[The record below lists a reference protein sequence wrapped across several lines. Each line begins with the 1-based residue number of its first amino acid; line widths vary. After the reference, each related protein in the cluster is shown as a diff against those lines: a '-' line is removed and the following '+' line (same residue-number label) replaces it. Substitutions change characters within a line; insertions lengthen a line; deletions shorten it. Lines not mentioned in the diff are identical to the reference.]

1 MTTGTI
7 LAYLAQSAVFYGIG
21 YVFYKLLMSNTK
33 QPALNR
39 AALLTIYI
47 GALLAPLTLIGS
59 GNATSPAAQQET
71 AAGMAQNGISV
82 EEADAVA
89 PDAQIEMPVASDGY
103 TPSTTADEALPAHSA
118 VLPEPEP
125 EPNPAMKPSTIRILV
140 GLSVAGSLFA
150 LFQLIFSLGK
160 IVMLQHFGDEHR
172 IGRLRLFRVHSR
184 NFSPFSFLNCMFI
197 SGSENNESE
206 EMIIAHEM
214 GHIRHRHWIDLLFI
228 KLCAILMWWNPLVW
242 LLGRELRTVHEFQA
256 DADVL
261 SRGHGVADYQM
272 LLVRKAASYNLSP
285 LASHFAQSR
294 LKRRFIMMKQRRP
307 GRFAPMRILAVA
319 ASFVVASLILGTDSV
334 NAAIQRL
341 RDVSFSDISFDSLR
355 QYNVEEIFSETDPAD
370 EGDDPSEEEILQ
382 ADDATEKTDTT
393 ILIIEDSTSNKVVT
407 YEKNVENDG
416 TLTDGSRTVTVHD
429 EDTGTTYTY
438 TYNNGNLVSRSVS
451 SSTSSGNGTS
461 HSSSASSS
469 SSSSSNDSD
478 NMVYMDITGLNKLSD
493 LSKLSELSQ
502 LSQLSELSNYSQDT
516 RYVYDGDNMIIIT
529 GNDTTFILRNIPDN
543 NGISKKQNKKITAA
557 QKNEFAKKRKEFA
570 EKKRE
575 FADKQRKFAEKQRE
589 FALKQAEKERQAY
602 LDQAEKERQAYLKQA
617 EKERLAYLKQAEKE
631 REAALNEAEKAREQA
646 AREREAAL
654 KQAEKANQQAAR
666 EREAALKQAEKANQQ
681 AAREREAALK
691 QAEKANQ
698 QAARERE
705 AALKQAEEARKQA
718 AREREAALRQAEK
731 ERENA
736 VDNETTNFEWIK
748 QSGVTSFSN
757 SGNKTHI
764 NVKIVSKGPVK
775 VNGARVR
782 YNGTWHDIKRWNVNS
797 KETPFNT
804 VTTIELTGPHATNF
818 SHDDIV
824 EIIATNTKYR
834 YRTIAEK

>member
-33 QPALNR
+33 QPELNR

-59 GNATSPAAQQET
+59 GNTISPAAQQET
-71 AAGMAQNGISV
+71 AAGMAQGGISV
-82 EEADAVA
+82 VEADAAA
-89 PDAQIEMPVASDGY
+89 PDAQIEMPATSDGY
-103 TPSTTADEALPAHSA
+103 TPSTTAEEGLHGHSA
-118 VLPEPEP
+118 VPPEPEP
-125 EPNPAMKPSTIRILV
+125 EPNPAMEPSTIRILV

-172 IGRLRLFRVHSR
+172 IGSLRLFRVHSR

-355 QYNVEEIFSETDPAD
+355 QYNTEETFSETDPAD
-370 EGDDPSEEEILQ
+370 EVDDTAEEEIPQ

-393 ILIIEDSTSNKVVT
+393 ILIIGDSTSNKVVT

-416 TLTDGSRTVTVHD
+416 ALTDGSRTVTVHD

-451 SSTSSGNGTS
+451 SSSTSSGNGTS
-461 HSSSASSS
+461 HSSSTSSS
-469 SSSSSNDSD
+469 SSSGSNDSD

-529 GNDTTFILRNIPDN
+529 GSDTTFILRNIPDN
-543 NGISKKQNKKITAA
+543 NGTSEKQNKKITAA
-557 QKNEFAKKRKEFA
+557 QKKEFAKKQKEFA
-570 EKKRE
+570 KKERE
-575 FADKQRKFAEKQRE
+575 FADKQREFANKQRE
-589 FALKQAEKERQAY
+589 FALK
-602 LDQAEKERQAYLKQA
+602 QAEKERQAYLKQA

-631 REAALNEAEKAREQA
+631 REAAL
-646 AREREAAL
+646 
-654 KQAEKANQQAAR
+654 
-666 EREAALKQAEKANQQ
+666 
-681 AAREREAALK
+681 
-691 QAEKANQ
+691 
-698 QAARERE
+698 
-705 AALKQAEEARKQA
+705 KQAEEARKQA

-731 ERENA
+731 DREND

-757 SGNKTHI
+757 SGGKTHI

-782 YNGTWHDIKRWNVNS
+782 YNGTWHDIKRWNANS
-797 KETPFNT
+797 TETPFNT

-834 YRTIAEK
+834 YPTIGKK

>member
-59 GNATSPAAQQET
+59 GNATSTAAQQET

-82 EEADAVA
+82 VEAGAGT
-89 PDAQIEMPVASDGY
+89 PDAQIEMPVAPDGY
-103 TPSTTADEALPAHSA
+103 TPSTTAEEGLQGHSA
-118 VLPEPEP
+118 VPPVPEP
-125 EPNPAMKPSTIRILV
+125 EPNPAMEPSTIRILV
-140 GLSVAGSLFA
+140 GLSVAGSLLA

-543 NGISKKQNKKITAA
+543 NGTSKKITAA
-557 QKNEFAKKRKEFA
+557 QKKEFAKKQKEFA

-602 LDQAEKERQAYLKQA
+602 LKQAEKERQAYLKQA

-631 REAALNEAEKAREQA
+631 REAALKEAEKAREQA

-654 KQAEKANQQAAR
+654 KQAEKANQQAA
-666 EREAALKQAEKANQQ
+666 K
-681 AAREREAALK
+681 EREAALK

-736 VDNETTNFEWIK
+736 VDNETANFEWIK

>member
-59 GNATSPAAQQET
+59 GNTTSPAAQQET
-71 AAGMAQNGISV
+71 AAGMAQGGISV
-82 EEADAVA
+82 AEADAAA
-89 PDAQIEMPVASDGY
+89 PDAQIEMPATPDGY
-103 TPSTTADEALPAHSA
+103 TPSTTAEEGLPSQSA
-118 VLPEPEP
+118 VPPGPEP
-125 EPNPAMKPSTIRILV
+125 EPNPAMEPSTIRILV

-307 GRFAPMRILAVA
+307 GRLAPMRILAVA

-341 RDVSFSDISFDSLR
+341 RDVSFSDISFDSFR
-355 QYNVEEIFSETDPAD
+355 QHNTAEIISETTPAD
-370 EGDDPSEEEILQ
+370 EVDDTAEEEIPQ

-393 ILIIEDSTSNKVVT
+393 ILIIGDSTSNKVVT

-416 TLTDGSRTVTVHD
+416 ALTDGSRTVTVHD

-451 SSTSSGNGTS
+451 SSSTSSGNGTS
-461 HSSSASSS
+461 HSSSTSSS
-469 SSSSSNDSD
+469 SSSGSNDSD
-478 NMVYMDITGLNKLSD
+478 NMVYMNITGLNKLSD

-502 LSQLSELSNYSQDT
+502 LSQLSELSDYSQDT

-529 GNDTTFILRNIPDN
+529 GSDTTFILRNIPDN
-543 NGISKKQNKKITAA
+543 NGTSKKITAA
-557 QKNEFAKKRKEFA
+557 QKKEFAKKQKEFA
-570 EKKRE
+570 KKERE
-575 FADKQRKFAEKQRE
+575 FADKQREFANKQREFAEKQRE
-589 FALKQAEKERQAY
+589 FALK
-602 LDQAEKERQAYLKQA
+602 QAEKERQAYLKQA

-631 REAALNEAEKAREQA
+631 RVAALKEAEK
-646 AREREAAL
+646 ERLAYL
-654 KQAEKANQQAAR
+654 KQAEK
-666 EREAALKQAEKANQQ
+666 
-681 AAREREAALK
+681 
-691 QAEKANQ
+691 
-698 QAARERE
+698 ERE

-731 ERENA
+731 DRENA

-757 SGNKTHI
+757 SGGKTHI

-797 KETPFNT
+797 TETPFNT

-824 EIIATNTKYR
+824 EIIAANTKYR

>member
-71 AAGMAQNGISV
+71 ADDMAQNGISV
-82 EEADAVA
+82 VEADAVA

-125 EPNPAMKPSTIRILV
+125 EPNPAMEPSTIRILV

-543 NGISKKQNKKITAA
+543 NGTSKKITAA
-557 QKNEFAKKRKEFA
+557 QKKEFAKKQKEFA

-602 LDQAEKERQAYLKQA
+602 LKQA

-631 REAALNEAEKAREQA
+631 REAALKEVEKAREQA

-666 EREAALKQAEKANQQ
+666 ERETALKQAEEARKQ
-681 AAREREAALK
+681 AAREREAAL
-691 QAEKANQ
+691 
-698 QAARERE
+698 R
-705 AALKQAEEARKQA
+705 QAEEARKQA

-797 KETPFNT
+797 TETPFNT

>member
-59 GNATSPAAQQET
+59 GNATSPEAQQET
-71 AAGMAQNGISV
+71 ADDMAQNGISV
-82 EEADAVA
+82 VEADAVTT
-89 PDAQIEMPVASDGY
+89 DAQIEMPVASDGY

-118 VLPEPEP
+118 VLPDPEP
-125 EPNPAMKPSTIRILV
+125 EPNPAMKTSTIRILV
-140 GLSVAGSLFA
+140 GLSVAGSLLA

-355 QYNVEEIFSETDPAD
+355 QYNVEEIFSETDPSGK
-370 EGDDPSEEEILQ
+370 EDDTAKEEILQ
-382 ADDATEKTDTT
+382 ADDVTENADTT
-393 ILIIEDSTSNKVVT
+393 SLIIGNSASDKVT
-407 YEKNVENDG
+407 ISAKNVENDG
-416 TLTDGSRTVTVHD
+416 ALTDGSRTVTVHD

-438 TYNNGNLVSRSVS
+438 TYNNGNLISRSVS

-631 REAALNEAEKAREQA
+631 REAALKEAEKAREQA

-681 AAREREAALK
+681 AAKEREAALK